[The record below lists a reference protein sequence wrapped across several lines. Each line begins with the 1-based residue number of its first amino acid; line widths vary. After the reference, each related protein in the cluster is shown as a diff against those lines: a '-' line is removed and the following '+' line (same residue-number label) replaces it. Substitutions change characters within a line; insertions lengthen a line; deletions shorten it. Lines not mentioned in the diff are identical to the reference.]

1 MQTGLKDEQRQGTDG
16 EVEHHSFVKVKK
28 QQKVNQ

>member
-1 MQTGLKDEQRQGTDG
+1 MQTDLKDEQRQGTGG
-16 EVEHHSFVKVKK
+16 EVEHHGFVKVKK